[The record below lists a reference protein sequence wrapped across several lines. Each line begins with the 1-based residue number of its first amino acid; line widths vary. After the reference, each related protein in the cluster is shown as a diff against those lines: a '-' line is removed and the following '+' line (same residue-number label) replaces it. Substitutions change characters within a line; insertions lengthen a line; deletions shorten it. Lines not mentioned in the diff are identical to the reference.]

1 MKPLSTASE
10 LLVQEAGALLTRLA
24 RVTPFSLIMTM
35 TPAAMPSAEALQ
47 AIEQYLVLGR
57 HQLRDKIRRYIR
69 WLRSSASRQVPPA
82 ERQRRYAVLKM
93 LFNRVL
99 TQFDLFADVLTQR
112 SEHKNGVWLAGLDV
126 VATDAINLPGRYL
139 EAPPLICYLSPGYG
153 AAIRRA
159 GTRLPG
165 GGKNPVTIIRVPRE
179 RMVGSGISAS
189 LIHEV
194 GHQGAVLLGLIDS
207 LRAEL
212 RKIAPRDPDL
222 LEVWPLWSQWISE
235 IIADYWAIAH
245 LGIGSTLGLIGV
257 MSLPRAF
264 VFRVNPV
271 DPHPIPWIRVKLSCA
286 MGQAL
291 FPDPQWARVNR
302 IWDQLYPLSSQ
313 PQHKQ
318 DLFRQIE
325 DALPDFVRLL
335 LHHRPR
341 SLHDKRLR
349 EVFPVAQRQPARLRS
364 LFRIWSHAPTK
375 MRRQPPSL
383 VLAVIGQAKAD
394 QRLSPTR
401 EGRTLVHLLNYWA
414 LRDVLSLPAQ
424 RLLLDRE
431 TTPLAV

>member
-57 HQLRDKIRRYIR
+57 HQLRDKIRRYLR

-82 ERQRRYAVLKM
+82 ERQRRLTFLKL

-126 VATDAINLPGRYL
+126 VATDVLNLPGL
-139 EAPPLICYLSPGYG
+139 HLDAPPLICYLSPSYG

-165 GGKNPVTIIRVPRE
+165 GGSNPVTIIRVPRE

-207 LRAEL
+207 LRADL
-212 RKIAPRDPDL
+212 RKVAPRDPAL
-222 LEVWPLWSQWISE
+222 LDVWPLWSQWISE
-235 IIADYWAIAH
+235 IIADYWAVAH

-271 DPHPIPWIRVKLSCA
+271 DPHPIPWIRVKLSCVI
-286 MGQAL
+286 GQAL
-291 FPDPQWARVNR
+291 FPNPQWARVNR

-313 PQHKQ
+313 PPDKQ
-318 DLFRQIE
+318 DYFRQIE
-325 DALPDFVRLL
+325 AALPDFVRVL

-341 SLHDKRLR
+341 SLRGKTLR
-349 EVFPVAQRQPARLRS
+349 EVFPVAQRQPARLRA
-364 LFRIWSHAPTK
+364 LFRTWSHEPTK

-431 TTPLAV
+431 TTALAV